1 MPRWYAQRS
10 AHRGVRQTALTLGAA
25 RTREQHTA
33 GALCAVLDRRELH
46 RRSTCRSVAEDAS
59 DDSSSEE
66 LMAFVRTATDRSAA
80 LTVLQDEDQ
89 EEDSSDDSSSAKH
102 IGTSS
107 RVHHVRLTTV
117 TRSNPAKS
125 KSKSKSKSTSKSKFN
140 ARVQF

>member
-1 MPRWYAQRS
+1 M
-10 AHRGVRQTALTLGAA
+10 
-25 RTREQHTA
+25 
-33 GALCAVLDRRELH
+33 
-46 RRSTCRSVAEDAS
+46 
-59 DDSSSEE
+59 
-66 LMAFVRTATDRSAA
+66 RTATDRSAA

-125 KSKSKSKSTSKSKFN
+125 NPNPNPNSNSN